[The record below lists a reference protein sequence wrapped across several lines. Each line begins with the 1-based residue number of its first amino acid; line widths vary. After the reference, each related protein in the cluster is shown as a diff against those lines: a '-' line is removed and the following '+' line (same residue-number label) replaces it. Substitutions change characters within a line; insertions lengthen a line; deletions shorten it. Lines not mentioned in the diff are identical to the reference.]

1 MFIIKK
7 RNWTHQRSAIFIL
20 LWIKILIS
28 TTELRNPMSR
38 NVILNSF
45 FSKLLIFLYLIKQK
59 HYVISVMLQSATN
72 QSYSSHKLG
81 LGKYI

>member
-1 MFIIKK
+1 
-7 RNWTHQRSAIFIL
+7 
-20 LWIKILIS
+20 
-28 TTELRNPMSR
+28 MSR

>member
-1 MFIIKK
+1 
-7 RNWTHQRSAIFIL
+7 
-20 LWIKILIS
+20 
-28 TTELRNPMSR
+28 MSR
-38 NVILNSF
+38 NIILNSF

-72 QSYSSHKLG
+72 QSYSSRKLG